1 MSVYG
6 LLASLAKGNFEGGNS
21 GEKKN
26 GYFKIGRWLTIC
38 TVKKKRQSPIILK
51 SSVKSDEWSQ

>member
-21 GEKKN
+21 GENKMAISKLVGGWLFAQLKQQKKTVSH
-26 GYFKIGRWLTIC
+26 YFKKLC
-38 TVKKKRQSPIILK
+38 
-51 SSVKSDEWSQ
+51 